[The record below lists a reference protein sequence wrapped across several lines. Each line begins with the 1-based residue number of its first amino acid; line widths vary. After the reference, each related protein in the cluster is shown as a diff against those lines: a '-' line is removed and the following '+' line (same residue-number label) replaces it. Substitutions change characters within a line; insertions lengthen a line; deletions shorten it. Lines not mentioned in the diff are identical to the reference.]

1 MSMQHT
7 PIPETSIVIE
17 SNHKLF
23 DLNLT
28 TLWHY
33 RDLLMILVK
42 RDFISFYKQTLL
54 GPIWFFVQPL
64 FTTLTY
70 IVIFGNIANVGTDG
84 LPQALFYL
92 SGITL
97 WNYFSDC
104 LLKTSTVFRDNS
116 NIFSKVYFPRLII
129 PLSIIISNLIKF
141 VVQFLLFLGFLFYY
155 YYFQG
160 FQVQLHLLD
169 VLLLFPLL
177 IIAMAFLGLGLGL
190 IISALTTKYRDL
202 SFLVTF
208 GTQLMMYTTTVIY
221 PLSITPGKFRKLIAI
236 NPMTGVIETFRNI
249 FLGKGEISFDTL
261 GYSLIFTIVALLLG
275 LLIFNKVEK
284 NFIDTI

>member
-23 DLNLT
+23 DLNLA

-104 LLKTSTVFRDNS
+104 LLKTSTFFRDNS

-208 GTQLMMYTTTVIY
+208 GIQLMMYTTTVIY

>member
-1 MSMQHT
+1 MQHT

-23 DLNLT
+23 DLNLA

-70 IVIFGNIANVGTDG
+70 IVIFGNIANVGTDS

-160 FQVQLHLLD
+160 FQVQLGLMD

-177 IIAMAFLGLGLGL
+177 IITMAFLGLGLGL

-208 GTQLMMYTTTVIY
+208 GIQLMMYTTTVIY

-261 GYSLIFTIVALLLG
+261 GYSLIFTTVALLLG

>member
-1 MSMQHT
+1 MQHT

-23 DLNLT
+23 DLNLA

-70 IVIFGNIANVGTDG
+70 FVIFGNITNVGKDS

-97 WNYFSDC
+97 
-104 LLKTSTVFRDNS
+104 
-116 NIFSKVYFPRLII
+116 
-129 PLSIIISNLIKF
+129 
-141 VVQFLLFLGFLFYY
+141 
-155 YYFQG
+155 
-160 FQVQLHLLD
+160 
-169 VLLLFPLL
+169 
-177 IIAMAFLGLGLGL
+177 
-190 IISALTTKYRDL
+190 
-202 SFLVTF
+202 
-208 GTQLMMYTTTVIY
+208 
-221 PLSITPGKFRKLIAI
+221 
-236 NPMTGVIETFRNI
+236 
-249 FLGKGEISFDTL
+249 
-261 GYSLIFTIVALLLG
+261 
-275 LLIFNKVEK
+275 
-284 NFIDTI
+284 

>member
-208 GTQLMMYTTTVIY
+208 GIQLMMYTTTVIY

>member
-155 YYFQG
+155 YYC
-160 FQVQLHLLD
+160 VC
-169 VLLLFPLL
+169 
-177 IIAMAFLGLGLGL
+177 
-190 IISALTTKYRDL
+190 
-202 SFLVTF
+202 
-208 GTQLMMYTTTVIY
+208 
-221 PLSITPGKFRKLIAI
+221 
-236 NPMTGVIETFRNI
+236 
-249 FLGKGEISFDTL
+249 
-261 GYSLIFTIVALLLG
+261 
-275 LLIFNKVEK
+275 
-284 NFIDTI
+284 

>member
-1 MSMQHT
+1 MSMQHK

-177 IIAMAFLGLGLGL
+177 IITMAFLGLGLGL

-208 GTQLMMYTTTVIY
+208 GIQLMMYTTTVIY

>member
-23 DLNLT
+23 DLNLA

-70 IVIFGNIANVGTDG
+70 IVIFGNIANVGTDS

-155 YYFQG
+155 YNFQG

-177 IIAMAFLGLGLGL
+177 IITMAFLGLGLGL

-208 GTQLMMYTTTVIY
+208 GIQLMMYTTTVIY

>member
-1 MSMQHT
+1 
-7 PIPETSIVIE
+7 
-17 SNHKLF
+17 
-23 DLNLT
+23 
-28 TLWHY
+28 
-33 RDLLMILVK
+33 MILVK

-160 FQVQLHLLD
+160 FQVQLYLLD

-177 IIAMAFLGLGLGL
+177 IITMAFLGLGLGL

-208 GTQLMMYTTTVIY
+208 GIQLMMYTTTVIY

-261 GYSLIFTIVALLLG
+261 GYSLIFTTVALLLG

>member
-28 TLWHY
+28 TVWHY

-177 IIAMAFLGLGLGL
+177 IITMAFLGLGLGL

-208 GTQLMMYTTTVIY
+208 GIQLMMYTTTVIY

>member
-23 DLNLT
+23 DLNLA

-208 GTQLMMYTTTVIY
+208 GIQLMMYTTTVIY

-261 GYSLIFTIVALLLG
+261 GYSLIFTIAALLLG

>member
-23 DLNLT
+23 DLNLA

-208 GTQLMMYTTTVIY
+208 GIQLMMYTTTVIY

>member
-23 DLNLT
+23 DLNLA
-28 TLWHY
+28 TLWQY

-177 IIAMAFLGLGLGL
+177 IITMAFLGLGLGL

-208 GTQLMMYTTTVIY
+208 GIQLMMYTTTVIY

-261 GYSLIFTIVALLLG
+261 GYSLLFTIVALLLG

>member
-208 GTQLMMYTTTVIY
+208 GIQLMMYTTTVIY

-249 FLGKGEISFDTL
+249 FLGKGEISFDSL
-261 GYSLIFTIVALLLG
+261 GYSLIFTIVSLLLV

>member
-70 IVIFGNIANVGTDG
+70 IVIFGNIANVGTDS

-129 PLSIIISNLIKF
+129 PLSMIISNLIKF

-177 IIAMAFLGLGLGL
+177 IITMAFLGLGLGL

-208 GTQLMMYTTTVIY
+208 GIQLMMYTTTVIY

>member
-23 DLNLT
+23 DLNLA

-104 LLKTSTVFRDNS
+104 LLKTSTFFRDNS

-177 IIAMAFLGLGLGL
+177 IITMAFLGLGLGL

-208 GTQLMMYTTTVIY
+208 GIQLMMYTTTVIY

>member
-1 MSMQHT
+1 MPMHHT

-23 DLNLT
+23 DLNLA

-208 GTQLMMYTTTVIY
+208 GIQLMMYTTTVIY

>member
-1 MSMQHT
+1 MQHT

-23 DLNLT
+23 DLNLA

-141 VVQFLLFLGFLFYY
+141 VVQFLLFLLFLFYY

-160 FQVQLHLLD
+160 FQVQLHLMD

-177 IIAMAFLGLGLGL
+177 IITMAFLGLGLGL

-208 GTQLMMYTTTVIY
+208 GIQLMMYTTTVIY

-261 GYSLIFTIVALLLG
+261 GYSLIFTTVALLLG

>member
-104 LLKTSTVFRDNS
+104 LLKTSTFFRDNS

-177 IIAMAFLGLGLGL
+177 IITMAFLGLGLGL

-208 GTQLMMYTTTVIY
+208 GIQLMMYTTTVIY

>member
-1 MSMQHT
+1 MQHT

-23 DLNLT
+23 DLNLA
-28 TLWHY
+28 TLWQY

-177 IIAMAFLGLGLGL
+177 IITMAFLGLGLGL

-208 GTQLMMYTTTVIY
+208 GIQLMMYTTTVIY

>member
-208 GTQLMMYTTTVIY
+208 GIQLMMYTTTVIY

-284 NFIDTI
+284 NLIDTI

>member
-160 FQVQLHLLD
+160 FQVQLQLLD

-208 GTQLMMYTTTVIY
+208 GIQLMMYTTTVIY

>member
-177 IIAMAFLGLGLGL
+177 IITMAFLGLGLGL

-208 GTQLMMYTTTVIY
+208 GIQLMMYTTTVIY

>member
-23 DLNLT
+23 DLNLA

-155 YYFQG
+155 YNFQG

-177 IIAMAFLGLGLGL
+177 IITMAFLGLGLGL

-208 GTQLMMYTTTVIY
+208 GIQLMMYTTTVIY

>member
-160 FQVQLHLLD
+160 FQVQLNLLD

-208 GTQLMMYTTTVIY
+208 GIQLMMYTTTVIY

-261 GYSLIFTIVALLLG
+261 GYSLIFTVVAL

>member
-1 MSMQHT
+1 MPMHHT

-23 DLNLT
+23 DLNLA

-208 GTQLMMYTTTVIY
+208 GIQLMMYTTTVIY

-261 GYSLIFTIVALLLG
+261 GYSLIFTIAALLLG

>member
-70 IVIFGNIANVGTDG
+70 SVIFGNIANVGTDG

-177 IIAMAFLGLGLGL
+177 IITMAFLGLGLGL

-208 GTQLMMYTTTVIY
+208 GIQLMMYTTTVIY

>member
-1 MSMQHT
+1 MQHT

-23 DLNLT
+23 DLNLA

-160 FQVQLHLLD
+160 FQVQLHLMD

-177 IIAMAFLGLGLGL
+177 IITMAFLGLGLGL

-208 GTQLMMYTTTVIY
+208 GIQLMMYTTTVIY

-261 GYSLIFTIVALLLG
+261 GYSLIFTTVALLLG

>member
-23 DLNLT
+23 DLNLA
-28 TLWHY
+28 TLWQY

-155 YYFQG
+155 YNFQG

-177 IIAMAFLGLGLGL
+177 IITMAFLGLGLGL

-208 GTQLMMYTTTVIY
+208 VIQLIMYTTTVIY

>member
-160 FQVQLHLLD
+160 FQVQLNLLD

-208 GTQLMMYTTTVIY
+208 GIQLMMYTTTVIY

-261 GYSLIFTIVALLLG
+261 GYSLIFTVVALLLG

>member
-141 VVQFLLFLGFLFYY
+141 VVQFLLFLGLLFYY

-177 IIAMAFLGLGLGL
+177 IITMAFLGLGLGL

-208 GTQLMMYTTTVIY
+208 GIQLMMYTTTVIY

-261 GYSLIFTIVALLLG
+261 GYSLLFTIVALLLG

>member
-54 GPIWFFVQPL
+54 GPIWVFVQPL

-208 GTQLMMYTTTVIY
+208 GIQLMMYTTTVIY

>member
-17 SNHKLF
+17 SNHKRF
-23 DLNLT
+23 DLNLA

-208 GTQLMMYTTTVIY
+208 GIQLMMYTTTVIY

-261 GYSLIFTIVALLLG
+261 GYSLIFTIAALLLG

>member
-23 DLNLT
+23 DLNLA

-70 IVIFGNIANVGTDG
+70 IVIFGNIANVGTDS

-177 IIAMAFLGLGLGL
+177 IITMAFLGLGLGL

-208 GTQLMMYTTTVIY
+208 GIQLMMYTTTVIY

>member
-70 IVIFGNIANVGTDG
+70 IVIFGNIANVGTDS

-177 IIAMAFLGLGLGL
+177 IITMAFLGLGLGL

-208 GTQLMMYTTTVIY
+208 GIQLMMYTTTVIY

-261 GYSLIFTIVALLLG
+261 GYSLIFTIAALLLG

>member
-7 PIPETSIVIE
+7 PIPENSIVIE

-208 GTQLMMYTTTVIY
+208 GIQLMMYTTTVIY